1 MFVIIACSCTRR
13 LRLRWRR
20 QQQQRR
26 VYYWS
31 NCAYHQIIAISASTL
46 GNGSRFYGG
55 EHFSNRTHS
64 EFLNKQKILQH
75 SVFLAPF
82 LSKNPKTLS
91 IRKLPTSSHF
101 TCTFLLFTTN
111 KFVCKCFMNTKPVF
125 WTVLLI
131 SQQKNYKNFSHCF
144 FSPVQPTG
152 CTRDWN
158 EVIIVYKHYIL
169 GDKSIW
175 AYLIV
180 AISNSALQYERV
192 WFFFNSMRCQGF
204 CIIV

>member
-20 QQQQRR
+20 QQQQRL
-26 VYYWS
+26 VYYRS

-125 WTVLLI
+125 L
-131 SQQKNYKNFSHCF
+131 
-144 FSPVQPTG
+144 
-152 CTRDWN
+152 
-158 EVIIVYKHYIL
+158 
-169 GDKSIW
+169 
-175 AYLIV
+175 
-180 AISNSALQYERV
+180 NSAFNFPTEKLQEFFPL
-192 WFFFNSMRCQGF
+192 FFFRSFNQLDVRGTEMKLL
-204 CIIV
+204 